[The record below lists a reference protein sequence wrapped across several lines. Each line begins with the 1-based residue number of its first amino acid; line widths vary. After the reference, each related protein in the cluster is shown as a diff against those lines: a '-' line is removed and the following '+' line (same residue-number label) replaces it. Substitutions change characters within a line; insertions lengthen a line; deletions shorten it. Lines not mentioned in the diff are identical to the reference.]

1 MWCSPS
7 VMVPVYLEPSA
18 RRVMWPVIPFEQH
31 VWFATNDTVEYQEHC
46 LSVDNGRKFLLCKSV
61 YDLVKISHFMELNDP
76 KLLGWYF
83 SLPAE
88 DRKLMQE
95 EGGLHQF
102 LKQHP
107 ALEVHGHIVH
117 LKQLG
122 VGNCQTFQAPE
133 ISMNLD
139 GSRRVTF
146 YGMLQ
151 CANCGTSC
159 PSGAKKCRCC
169 NTLLLNPEENVC
181 ISEDEKTLQL
191 LPSSVREELNLI
203 KAKGHVS
210 KNDSLSSHQL
220 NCIQRTSNNL
230 SATQSNLLNRFQ
242 QTEHP
247 RMNNSDGK
255 HFCQMWEEQV
265 SCKVQDIGL
274 FKDSS
279 AQASISLD
287 RELEMQDQNPS
298 SDYDQVSLLP
308 DTNSGIPNLEKETL
322 PEFYSF
328 NSTTIEHTSAQ
339 LCDVTDTSMM
349 ATESRIEAFIGD
361 EPADCGADKI
371 TFHDSVS
378 TLSNSSEWTD
388 LTEDCHSLSNED
400 EPECEA
406 EKFHSVIVE
415 EASNSTDCIPCINPS
430 CSASGQCTQ
439 EVVITHESYISSAS
453 PNDLNVKTTT
463 PCEVSPFPP
472 NVSQAVDVS
481 TEFRA
486 CFTATRATE
495 ITEDFFVKHC
505 QDDSTD
511 GDSCPVNRATIHT
524 LTSDKNTV
532 TDVYMS
538 DLDAICEE
546 FGKFQMI
553 EEELIHL
560 KEEMARSGPDNVGGP
575 RSEQQNGICGCGAIS
590 RAKRA
595 ELRLL
600 ALQFAMCQQHCWR
613 RFHTSPQ
620 GETSLQRIEALP
632 DSMSQTLI
640 ILEDNYLKMKRK
652 ILIHETLIGDS
663 LPELSFKRP
672 SVLQDEGQTNQAD
685 VLKIN
690 ITGGGHLSK
699 NLTTSQGQTLC
710 DSATLSKTASSER
723 SRDVPASSQQSA
735 DSIDTKLCT
744 TKDINSSDAWFDA
757 KEEILCDS
765 QICEDNQS
773 GHIERRDSNQQ
784 QKVDA
789 SGMKDRCFLLCV
801 SNLPNGVTERDLLL
815 WFAKYHASQVSL
827 SNFSNTGVAIVS
839 VRDAKDLEA
848 AVREMNGRSIQGH
861 TLHVEHIYTSPA
873 DRQATCKESHIQLSP
888 AAHKPGFAGKGNNN
902 VSRPLCC
909 SLDKLT
915 NICSTPTASG
925 TCVPQHYGT
934 MGSFDTIMAQ
944 LSVSHPQMGRQRIVN
959 ALLQLQAKHHGVL
972 SGLPLKDIVEMTSE
986 LLTRS
991 TTN

>member
-31 VWFATNDTVEYQEHC
+31 VWFATNDTVVPSHYRIFAYIRRTLGEGYVK
-46 LSVDNGRKFLLCKSV
+46 LSRRRVLYTRKYGSEMVTSV

-88 DRKLMQE
+88 DRKLMQ
-95 EGGLHQF
+95 
-102 LKQHP
+102 
-107 ALEVHGHIVH
+107 
-117 LKQLG
+117 
-122 VGNCQTFQAPE
+122 
-133 ISMNLD
+133 
-139 GSRRVTF
+139 
-146 YGMLQ
+146 
-151 CANCGTSC
+151 
-159 PSGAKKCRCC
+159 
-169 NTLLLNPEENVC
+169 
-181 ISEDEKTLQL
+181 EDEKTLQL

-652 ILIHETLIGDS
+652 ILEGVPLDNLKPLTVDTKRLKTVTCYRPSLIHETLIGDS
-663 LPELSFKRP
+663 LPELSFK
-672 SVLQDEGQTNQAD
+672 
-685 VLKIN
+685 
-690 ITGGGHLSK
+690 ITDFP
-699 NLTTSQGQTLC
+699 SQGQTLC

-735 DSIDTKLCT
+735 DSIDTKL
-744 TKDINSSDAWFDA
+744 FY
-757 KEEILCDS
+757 LPFVV
-765 QICEDNQS
+765 
-773 GHIERRDSNQQ
+773 
-784 QKVDA
+784 VDA

>member
-31 VWFATNDTVEYQEHC
+31 VWFATNDTVE
-46 LSVDNGRKFLLCKSV
+46 
-61 YDLVKISHFMELNDP
+61 
-76 KLLGWYF
+76 
-83 SLPAE
+83 
-88 DRKLMQE
+88 
-95 EGGLHQF
+95 
-102 LKQHP
+102 
-107 ALEVHGHIVH
+107 
-117 LKQLG
+117 
-122 VGNCQTFQAPE
+122 
-133 ISMNLD
+133 
-139 GSRRVTF
+139 
-146 YGMLQ
+146 
-151 CANCGTSC
+151 
-159 PSGAKKCRCC
+159 
-169 NTLLLNPEENVC
+169 
-181 ISEDEKTLQL
+181 DEKTLQL

-210 KNDSLSSHQL
+210 KNDSLSSQQL
-220 NCIQRTSNNL
+220 NCFQRTSNNL
-230 SATQSNLLNRFQ
+230 STPQSNLLNRFQ

-247 RMNNSDGK
+247 RMNNSDGQQ
-255 HFCQMWEEQV
+255 FCQMWEEQV
-265 SCKVQDIGL
+265 SCKVQDIRL

-328 NSTTIEHTSAQ
+328 NSTTMEHTSAQ
-339 LCDVTDTSMM
+339 LCDITDTSMM
-349 ATESRIEAFIGD
+349 ATESSIEAFIGD
-361 EPADCGADKI
+361 EPADCGADKKA
-371 TFHDSVS
+371 
-378 TLSNSSEWTD
+378 SS
-388 LTEDCHSLSNED
+388 
-400 EPECEA
+400 
-406 EKFHSVIVE
+406 
-415 EASNSTDCIPCINPS
+415 STDSIPCISPS

-463 PCEVSPFPP
+463 SCEVSPFPP

-481 TEFRA
+481 TEFRV

-553 EEELIHL
+553 EEELMHL

-575 RSEQQNGICGCGAIS
+575 RSEQQNGICGCGAIP
-590 RAKRA
+590 RAKWA

-652 ILIHETLIGDS
+652 ILEGVPLDNLKPLSVDTKRLTTVTCYRPSLIYETLIGDG

-672 SVLQDEGQTNQAD
+672 SVLQDEGPTNQAD

-699 NLTTSQGQTLC
+699 NLTNSQVLG
-710 DSATLSKTASSER
+710 
-723 SRDVPASSQQSA
+723 
-735 DSIDTKLCT
+735 T

-773 GHIERRDSNQQ
+773 GHIEQRPSNQQ

-789 SGMKDRCFLLCV
+789 SEMKDQCFLLCV

-839 VRDAKDLEA
+839 VRNAKDLEA

-861 TLHVEHIYTSPA
+861 TLHVEHIYKSPA
-873 DRQATCKESHIQLSP
+873 DCRATCKESHIQLSP

-902 VSRPLCC
+902 VSRPLCH

-934 MGSFDTIMAQ
+934 MGSFDTVMAQ
-944 LSVSHPQMGRQRIVN
+944 LLVKHPQMGRQRIVN